1 MTNFESATLRG
12 TLESPTPVS
21 QRNLFLFDTKLGI
34 TWNITDEGESV
45 GGIPVDEPKLE
56 KFGCLFAPTSFGGG
70 AIAANRTACSER
82 NEIRQSCCWQRPLF
96 FPVVTNRISGNGESI
111 VYSSD
116 LGPITDTGIQGDYE
130 IVHYHVPTGTRTQI
144 TDTRNRDYD
153 DFSPSISRMGDV
165 VAWTSDFDY
174 TTNEPITTT
183 NQIFASKLIM
193 GCSNS
198 SIASN
203 FEASPDVEVCCEF
216 DNLNLNTPG
225 KGKEKEVTFVLM
237 GDPDTL
243 KAHVAFSNVDSD
255 SDEKWCAAYVEQVRN
270 DVACSLSVPKESVV
284 IVDDASDCN
293 NWTKDQIEV
302 TLLFSKNPSKDVSD
316 MCTEI
321 QLQYDDTNSKL
332 WTSYLTKTLKLE
344 NNPKC
349 TKKGKNSK
357 KNKKRKSKK
366 NNKKTKR

>member
-1 MTNFESATLRG
+1 MRG
-12 TLESPTPVS
+12 TLERPTPVS

-34 TWNITDEGESV
+34 TWNITDEGESE
-45 GGIPVDEPKLE
+45 GGMPVDEPKLE
-56 KFGCLFAPTSFGGG
+56 KFQCLTAPTSFGGG
-70 AIAANRTACSER
+70 AIVANRTACSER
-82 NEIRQSCCWQRPLF
+82 NQIRQSCCWQRPF
-96 FPVVTNRISGNGESI
+96 FLPVVTNRISGNGESI

-116 LGPITDTGIQGDYE
+116 LGPITDTGIQGDQE
-130 IVHYHVPTGTRTQI
+130 IVHYHVPTGIRTQI

-153 DFSPSISRMGDV
+153 DFFPSISQMGDV

-174 TTNEPITTT
+174 TTNEPITLT

-193 GCSNS
+193 GCSRDTT
-198 SIASN
+198 ASN

-216 DNLNLNTPG
+216 DNLNLDTAG
-225 KGKEKEVTFVLM
+225 KGKVKEVTFVLM

-270 DVACSLSVPKESVV
+270 DVACSLAVPKESVV
-284 IVDDASDCN
+284 IDDDALDCN
-293 NWTKDQIEV
+293 DWTKDQIEV
-302 TLLFSKNPSKDVSD
+302 TLLFSKNPIKKVSD

-344 NNPKC
+344 NKPKC
-349 TKKGKNSK
+349 TKKGKSSR
-357 KNKKRKSKK
+357 KNKKS
-366 NNKKTKR
+366 KKTKTKRRKGNERRNK